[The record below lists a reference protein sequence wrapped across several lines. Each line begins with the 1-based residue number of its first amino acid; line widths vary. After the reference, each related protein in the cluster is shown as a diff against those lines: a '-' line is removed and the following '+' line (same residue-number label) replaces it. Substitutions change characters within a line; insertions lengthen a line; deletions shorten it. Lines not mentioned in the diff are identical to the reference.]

1 MHDRIRGKLKGYI
14 NPPERTLREYSTGDT
29 NVGSR
34 MARAIALSKQQ
45 DTDAAIAIIDDLIAR
60 SPEDPFLYALKG
72 DLLVDAGRTHDAVGP
87 YEKTLS
93 ILPWAALVKFN
104 LARLQLENA
113 RKNPQIREAR
123 RNLIEAL
130 RYEPEMAS
138 GWRSLAIAEGR
149 LGNNGG
155 ASLALA
161 EEALLRGKTKSA
173 LTHAQRALERLA
185 EGSPGWFRAQDIE
198 SAVGKED

>member
-1 MHDRIRGKLKGYI
+1 MHDRVRGKLKGYI
-14 NPPERTLREYSTGDT
+14 NPPERTLREYSADDA

-45 DTDAAIAIIDDLIAR
+45 DTDAAIAIIDDLIAA
-60 SPEDPFLYALKG
+60 SPEDPFLYDLKG
-72 DLLVDAGRTHDAVGP
+72 DLLVDAGRTHDAVVT
-87 YEKTLS
+87 YEKALS
-93 ILPWAALVKFN
+93 ILPWAALIQFN

-113 RKNPQIREAR
+113 RDAPQIREAR
-123 RNLIEAL
+123 RKVNEAL

-138 GWRSLAIAEGR
+138 GWRLLAIAEGR
-149 LGNNGG
+149 LSNNGG

-161 EEALLRGKTKSA
+161 EEALLRGKKKSA
-173 LTHAQRALERLA
+173 LTHAQQALERLA

-198 SAVGKED
+198 SAVGKEQ

>member
-1 MHDRIRGKLKGYI
+1 M
-14 NPPERTLREYSTGDT
+14 
-29 NVGSR
+29 
-34 MARAIALSKQQ
+34 
-45 DTDAAIAIIDDLIAR
+45 
-60 SPEDPFLYALKG
+60 
-72 DLLVDAGRTHDAVGP
+72 
-87 YEKTLS
+87 
-93 ILPWAALVKFN
+93 PWAALIKFN

-113 RKNPQIREAR
+113 LDAPQIREAR
-123 RNLIEAL
+123 RNLNEAL